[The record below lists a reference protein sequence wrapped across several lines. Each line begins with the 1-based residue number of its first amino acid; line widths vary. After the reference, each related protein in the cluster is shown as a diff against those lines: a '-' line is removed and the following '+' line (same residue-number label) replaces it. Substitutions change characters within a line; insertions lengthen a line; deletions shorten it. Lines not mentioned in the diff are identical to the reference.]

1 MIIMDSDTKMREHL
15 DIFSIIKDKL
25 SQIPDE
31 TIEWTEGEVNNAQFV
46 FLQFLKIT
54 IDQESDAWIRHYI
67 NKKGE

>member
-1 MIIMDSDTKMREHL
+1 MDSDTKMREHL

-31 TIEWTEGEVNNAQFV
+31 TIEWMEGKTNHAQFV

-54 IDQESDAWIRHYI
+54 IDQESDAWIKHYI
-67 NKKGE
+67 NNKGE